1 MYNQYEK
8 KFMNIRELV
17 KNIIEKLV
25 KFYSVYI
32 LYSSVLAIILFPML
46 LISGIFVF
54 FLSSFR
60 TSWYLAD
67 PTIFNKDIRV
77 VWLNTWLHYPNLTLE
92 VFTFIKIAILIIG
105 IIIFIISLFQLIFY
119 NKKQRGLVQQ
129 GIYRYIRHPQNL
141 SIIIMALPLF
151 LYGYGGFRMGDF
163 VSWVQ
168 FIFLMIIYSDF
179 GDIKLKKKYPE
190 EFQLYY
196 EYSGFFLP
204 RILPYR
210 ISHYFSAVYNKKF
223 RYPLL
228 LSIYILCIYIL
239 YQLFLFLPFFPLYI

>member
-67 PTIFNKDIRV
+67 PTIFNKDIRG
-77 VWLNTWLHYPNLTLE
+77 VWLNTWLHYPNLTLKLFYLFE
-92 VFTFIKIAILIIG
+92 NIDKKTLSELQIETKKIIGDLRRFYSAILTKIHCFFTEPQSITIYFEKNLILINPVNIIKWENNKAINISENREEIDL
-105 IIIFIISLFQLIFY
+105 IID
-119 NKKQRGLVQQ
+119 
-129 GIYRYIRHPQNL
+129 NL
-141 SIIIMALPLF
+141 RES
-151 LYGYGGFRMGDF
+151 
-163 VSWVQ
+163 V
-168 FIFLMIIYSDF
+168 
-179 GDIKLKKKYPE
+179 
-190 EFQLYY
+190 
-196 EYSGFFLP
+196 
-204 RILPYR
+204 
-210 ISHYFSAVYNKKF
+210 
-223 RYPLL
+223 
-228 LSIYILCIYIL
+228 
-239 YQLFLFLPFFPLYI
+239 